1 MGKPKPKNK
10 KGGSKTAAS
19 KPAAAYSID
28 DILKKAE
35 ECMDEYKY
43 DLAQEW
49 IKHQY
54 NYYGLFVIRYFPSI
68 GFQVPPPPFIFVPLS
83 PSIAASLGPPSK

>member
-43 DLAQEW
+43 DLAQE
-49 IKHQY
+49 
-54 NYYGLFVIRYFPSI
+54 
-68 GFQVPPPPFIFVPLS
+68 
-83 PSIAASLGPPSK
+83 